1 VSGGRLAAIRA
12 VVPPRHLDGATR
24 LDVVGAVT
32 VTAATGSFIYGM
44 LNAGEEG
51 WTDLGTLLPSGAAIV
66 LYGVLVLVERTVP
79 AALMR
84 LNLLARC
91 PIAVGGFLMLVA
103 AGLLIAGL
111 FLGSQYLQHP
121 RGLSALE
128 TGLFARPGTVR
139 NATSS
144 ENRVHRRRFNG
155 MLVSMPY
162 SHSGLM
168 SWLNR
173 ASTRYKERH
182 VI

>member
-91 PIAVGGFLMLVA
+91 PIAVGAFLMLVA
-103 AGLLIAGL
+103 AGLHRGAVPWFAVPAAPSRPQRAGD
-111 FLGSQYLQHP
+111 
-121 RGLSALE
+121 R
-128 TGLFARPGTVR
+128 
-139 NATSS
+139 
-144 ENRVHRRRFNG
+144 
-155 MLVSMPY
+155 LVLPAPAV
-162 SHSGLM
+162 
-168 SWLNR
+168 
-173 ASTRYKERH
+173 AS
-182 VI
+182 

>member
-91 PIAVGGFLMLVA
+91 PIAVGAFLMLVA

-111 FLGSQYLQHP
+111 FLGSQYLQHL

-128 TGLFARPGTVR
+128 TGLFFLPRPWP
-139 NATSS
+139 S
-144 ENRVHRRRFNG
+144 
-155 MLVSMPY
+155 
-162 SHSGLM
+162 
-168 SWLNR
+168 
-173 ASTRYKERH
+173 
-182 VI
+182 